1 MPCATVTPLNT
12 RVSTPPAPADAKGL
26 TAVLRHPFWLV
37 VLATVACLALGFAPT
52 AFWDEDE
59 PRFAAIARTMLET
72 GDWVVP
78 MYNGTLAVDK
88 PVLMHWCMAA
98 SYALLGTGEM
108 AARLPAAGAVLATA
122 LALLRAG
129 TLWFSP
135 AAGIV
140 AALAYVGCLLV
151 GIEAHAATPD
161 TILTALTA
169 WATLLAA
176 EAFLPVGTPHL
187 AGTGPT
193 SAPRLTARQAGVIG
207 ALTGLAVLCKG
218 PVGFVG
224 PMAVLAPW
232 AWWIA
237 FGRRRSGAAPTEAKA
252 SLPKAAF
259 AAVLDTVRALRPGII
274 TLAMLAVA
282 APWYVAVGL
291 RTAGEWPAGFF
302 LIHNLGRFAAPM
314 ENHRGSFLFHPL
326 AMLVGFFPWSCY
338 LPLAIVEGLWRVWK
352 RTETTAVT
360 HALGLTLVWICV
372 WVGAFSAAATKLP
385 NYVLPA
391 YPAAAL
397 LVGVLGAEALR
408 RGRWTHPRC
417 MAAGLGW
424 LAFGGIATAVTVLVA
439 ARYGLQGAE
448 PAALVGLVPLLGAA
462 ACWWAARRNLLE
474 PVAAFT
480 ATSLLFTGLAVGPAA
495 WRLAGANVLP
505 GLVEQAHQHV
515 GGRARIGT
523 FPQITPNVVYYADG
537 RVTECY
543 YDQPQA
549 ALRFISSGS
558 DCVLLVREDHLSHI
572 AAQLPAN
579 IGIVGRAHPLFKDH
593 DFLLL
598 GTTASPQALG
608 AVPRSLAR

>member
-1 MPCATVTPLNT
+1 MPRATVTPMKKI
-12 RVSTPPAPADAKGL
+12 VSTAPAPTGAKGL
-26 TAVLRHPFWLV
+26 TALLRQPFWLV

-98 SYALLGTGEM
+98 SSALLGTGEI
-108 AARLPAAGAVLATA
+108 AARLPAALAVLATA

-135 AAGIV
+135 AAGIL

-176 EAFLPVGTPHL
+176 EAFLPAGTPRP
-187 AGTGPT
+187 AGTGPL

-224 PMAVLAPW
+224 PMAVIAPW

-237 FGRRRSGAAPTEAKA
+237 FDRRRSGEAATEAPA
-252 SLPKAAF
+252 TLSKAALG
-259 AAVLDTVRALRPGII
+259 AVLDTVRTLRPGVI

-302 LIHNLGRFAAPM
+302 LIHNIGRFAAPM

-338 LPLAIVEGLWRVWK
+338 LPLAIVEGC
-352 RTETTAVT
+352 
-360 HALGLTLVWICV
+360 GGFGN
-372 WVGAFSAAATKLP
+372 GAK
-385 NYVLPA
+385 
-391 YPAAAL
+391 
-397 LVGVLGAEALR
+397 
-408 RGRWTHPRC
+408 PR
-417 MAAGLGW
+417 
-424 LAFGGIATAVTVLVA
+424 
-439 ARYGLQGAE
+439 
-448 PAALVGLVPLLGAA
+448 PSP
-462 ACWWAARRNLLE
+462 
-474 PVAAFT
+474 
-480 ATSLLFTGLAVGPAA
+480 
-495 WRLAGANVLP
+495 
-505 GLVEQAHQHV
+505 
-515 GGRARIGT
+515 
-523 FPQITPNVVYYADG
+523 TPWG
-537 RVTECY
+537 
-543 YDQPQA
+543 
-549 ALRFISSGS
+549 
-558 DCVLLVREDHLSHI
+558 
-572 AAQLPAN
+572 
-579 IGIVGRAHPLFKDH
+579 
-593 DFLLL
+593 
-598 GTTASPQALG
+598 
-608 AVPRSLAR
+608 